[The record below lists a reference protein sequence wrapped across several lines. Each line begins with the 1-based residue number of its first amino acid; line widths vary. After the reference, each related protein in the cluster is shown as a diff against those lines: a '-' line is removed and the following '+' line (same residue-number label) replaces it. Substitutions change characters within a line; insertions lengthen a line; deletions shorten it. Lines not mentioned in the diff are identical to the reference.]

1 MKYKLFI
8 GRWSPFHKGHK
19 YIIDSY
25 VNNGHKVCIAIRD
38 TKLSKEDPF
47 SFELR
52 KKLID
57 NYYKDNKN
65 VEIIKI
71 PDVDQVCVG
80 RGIGYAISEVP
91 EQIKNISGT
100 KEREKEK
107 PLFNNGKG
115 VCLWFTGLP
124 CSGKTTLINAFKTI
138 YSECENILRD
148 MGSSLKP
155 GDLDIQILD
164 GDTFRKEVTPH
175 LGFSNPDRILN
186 LKTAFDI
193 IKPLVNTG
201 VIVLAGFVSPIRA
214 VRDNMK
220 KMLGN
225 KFKEIYVK
233 CSAEICAKRDVKGMW
248 KLAKEGKIK
257 DFTGFSAE
265 YEEPE
270 NPDIVIDTDKL
281 DIIDSIKLITKYTGV

>member
-8 GRWSPFHKGHK
+8 GRWSPFHEGHK

-47 SFELR
+47 SYELR
-52 KKLID
+52 EKLINDYYGD
-57 NYYKDNKN
+57 NEN
-65 VEIIKI
+65 VKIIGI
-71 PDVDQVCVG
+71 PDIDQVCVG
-80 RGIGYAISEVP
+80 RGVGYGISEVP
-91 EQIKNISGT
+91 EEIKNISGT

-107 PLFNNGKG
+107 PLFNDGKG
-115 VCLWFTGLP
+115 LCLWFTGLP
-124 CSGKTTLINAFKTI
+124 CSGKTTLIKALSDVI
-138 YSECENILRD
+138 YE
-148 MGSSLKP
+148 
-155 GDLDIQILD
+155 DIQVLD

-175 LGFSNPDRILN
+175 LGFSKLDRMVN
-186 LKTAFDI
+186 LETAFSI
-193 IKPLVNTG
+193 IKPLVKSG
-201 VIVLAGFVSPIRA
+201 IVVLAGFVSPIRKT
-214 VRDNMK
+214 RETMK
-220 KMLGN
+220 RELGS

-233 CSAEICAKRDVKGMW
+233 ASKETCSKRDVKGMW

-270 NPDIVIDTDKL
+270 NPDLVIDTDKL
-281 DIIDSIKLITKYTGV
+281 NIIDSIKLIERIIK